1 MKRLTV
7 GLMTCLTIISCSSS
21 TLAKKLKTR
30 AFNKRTYRFC
40 SPVEVKEPWGKLCY
54 RVCSRSIISRC
65 MKTKLIIEDLKDP
78 EVHKKFLFGSF
89 IARKRASDPA
99 SR

>member
-1 MKRLTV
+1 MKKLTV
-7 GLMTCLTIISCSSS
+7 GLITSLMIISCSSS

-30 AFNKRTYRFC
+30 AFDKRTYRFC

-65 MKTKLIIEDLKDP
+65 IKTKLIVEDLKNP
-78 EVHKKFLFGSF
+78 EIHKKFLYGSF
-89 IARKRASDPA
+89 VAKRRAGDPA